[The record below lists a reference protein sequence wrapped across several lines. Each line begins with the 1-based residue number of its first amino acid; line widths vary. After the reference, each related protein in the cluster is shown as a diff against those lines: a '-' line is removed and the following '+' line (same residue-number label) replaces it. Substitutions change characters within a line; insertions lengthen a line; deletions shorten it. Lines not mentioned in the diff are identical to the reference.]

1 MSRRVRD
8 CITKAEHE
16 AVSRRSTSNTAKSPA
31 PPLRIAMLGWARL
44 ALQEREGS
52 GYNLYVSELAREL
65 AQRGH
70 LVAFLRSG
78 IDYSLLPVTRIQPTE
93 IWRGVACFSI
103 LNSPILSTGNEHF
116 ASPETQ
122 ISSPRLTALVLD
134 FLSTFRPHVVHV
146 HALEGFPF
154 DLIPAIKASGT
165 RVVFTP
171 HNYFLLCPQV
181 DMLHQ
186 VRKVCDDFEGG
197 QRCETCM
204 PQRPVSREILA
215 RKARLTA
222 RRWLGPSIGQA
233 AKSAKAA
240 LRRRLRAAD
249 AWPNDPIPIREHA
262 GESFTPHTSISQ
274 TRPPLPHVLTP
285 PNPNVHERLLDGTI
299 QLRVLNRYGTRR
311 RAAIDALNAAD
322 AILCPGDFL
331 RKVHVAAGA
340 DPAKTRH
347 LPIGQPH
354 FDLARRHT
362 LDPDRDNL
370 ARWTP
375 YSPSP
380 LRLAFF
386 GSTYPHKG
394 LATLIAAIE
403 RLDPSVLS
411 RLTLDVHAMGDDAP
425 FRRRL
430 AAHAHAATAVR
441 FLGAY
446 DITSLIAT
454 LRAIDACIFP
464 NGALENSPFVVLESI
479 AAGRFVIASRL
490 GASRD
495 LLKSSESGLLVNP
508 ADPDDL
514 AIAITSI
521 IQGHLTLPS
530 PHQIRE
536 SLSIPTHTEHVT
548 AIERI
553 YASLLGHESASSVEV
568 KPLTPAPEAAVTQ

>member
-1 MSRRVRD
+1 
-8 CITKAEHE
+8 
-16 AVSRRSTSNTAKSPA
+16 
-31 PPLRIAMLGWARL
+31 MLGWARL

-65 AQRGH
+65 ADRGH
-70 LVAFLRSG
+70 VVAYLRSG

-93 IWRGVACFSI
+93 IWRGVACFTI

-122 ISSPRLTALVLD
+122 CSSPRLAALVLE
-134 FLSTFRPHVVHV
+134 FLETFSPHVVHV

-154 DLIPAIKASGT
+154 DLLPAIKARGT

-181 DMLHQ
+181 DLLHQ
-186 VRKVCDDFEGG
+186 VRQVCDDFDGG
-197 QRCETCM
+197 RRCETCM
-204 PQRPVSREILA
+204 HQTPVSSEILA

-233 AKSAKAA
+233 AKAAKAA
-240 LRRRLRAAD
+240 LRRRLRATD
-249 AWPNDPIPIREHA
+249 VWPHDPIPIRETTS
-262 GESFTPHTSISQ
+262 ESFSPATQIERT
-274 TRPPLPHVLTP
+274 PPLPHVLSMP
-285 PNPNVHERLLDGTI
+285 RPDAHERLLDGTI

-311 RAAIDALNAAD
+311 RAAIEALNAAD

-331 RKVHVAAGA
+331 RRVHVAAGA
-340 DPAKTRH
+340 DPTKARH

-362 LDPDRDNL
+362 LDPDHDDRP
-370 ARWTP
+370 RWTP
-375 YSPSP
+375 DSHTP

-394 LATLIAAIE
+394 LATLVAAIE
-403 RLDPSVLS
+403 RLDPSVIS

-430 AAHAHAATAVR
+430 AAHTHASTAVR

-446 DITSLIAT
+446 DITTLIAT
-454 LRAIDACIFP
+454 LRAIDACVFP
-464 NGALENSPFVVLESI
+464 NGALENSPFVVLECL

-495 LLKSSESGLLVNP
+495 LLKHQDSGLLVNP

-514 AIAITSI
+514 AHAITSI
-521 IQGHLTLPS
+521 IRGDLTLPS
-530 PHQIRE
+530 PRQIRE
-536 SLSIPTHTEHVT
+536 SLSIPTHTEHVN
-548 AIERI
+548 AVERV
-553 YASLLGHESASSVEV
+553 YASLLGHGQLPSFEIKPMNSSPATASA
-568 KPLTPAPEAAVTQ
+568 PR